1 MPLNFGYVGVGKETT
16 RGTAVAPN
24 TFFRATRPVAPA
36 LRQEMAEVPDISNY
50 GVADLIPTARHVEGD
65 LAVVVTPNAI
75 GTLLTALLGNPTT
88 TGTAPNYT
96 HTFTPKTTTPT
107 YTVEAQSGV
116 GIFRTPGAVV
126 GELEFSHAATGI
138 LEAAARYMA
147 RDKTTH
153 SVAATP
159 TVETVVFTPTQ
170 VSLSVDGVSLQAY
183 GEDLRLRLSYPKEVV
198 QTFGTATPYDILPTG
213 EGDVTLEATVVF
225 DSTAGAN
232 WLNRYT
238 AGTAVP
244 VSVGWTRDTNTSL
257 TVTFTGWFAED
268 PYQPQNNDLRFAR
281 VRLSL
286 RGRAS
291 SLQVVLRNSQAS
303 Y

>member
-16 RGTAVAPN
+16 RGTAVGPSF
-24 TFFRATRPVAPA
+24 FFRATRPVSPA
-36 LRQEMAEVPDISNY
+36 LRQEMAEVPDISTY

-65 LAVVVTPNAI
+65 LGVVVTPNAI
-75 GTLLTALLGNPTT
+75 GALLTALLGEPTT
-88 TGTAPNYT
+88 AGTSPNFT

-126 GELEFSHAATGI
+126 GELEFSHAANGL
-138 LEAAARYMA
+138 LEATARYMA
-147 RDKTTH
+147 RDKVTH
-153 SVAATP
+153 GTVSVAA
-159 TVETVVFTPTQ
+159 VETVVFTPAQ
-170 VSLSVDGVSLQAY
+170 VSLSVDGNNLHAL
-183 GEDLRLRLSYPKEVV
+183 GEDLRLRLSYPKEVI

-213 EGDVTLEATVVF
+213 EGDITLEATVVF
-225 DSTAGAN
+225 DPTAGAN

-238 AGTAVP
+238 AGTSVP
-244 VSVGWTRDTNTSL
+244 VSVGWTRDANTSL
-257 TVTFTGWFAED
+257 TVTFTGWFTED
-268 PYQPQNNDLRFAR
+268 PHQLQNNDLRSAR

-291 SLQVVLRNSQAS
+291 SLQVVLKNSQAS

>member
-1 MPLNFGYVGVGKETT
+1 MPLNFGYIGVGKETT
-16 RGTAVAPN
+16 RGTAVAPT
-24 TFFRATRPVAPA
+24 TFFRATRPQAPA
-36 LRQEMAEVPDISNY
+36 LRQEMAEVPDISAY

-65 LAVVVTPNAI
+65 LGVMVTPNAI
-75 GTLLTALLGNPTT
+75 GTLLAALLGAPAT
-88 TGTAPNYT
+88 TGTAPDYT
-96 HTFTPKTTTPT
+96 HTFTPKTTIPT

-116 GIFRTPGAVV
+116 GTFRVPGVVV
-126 GELEFSHAATGI
+126 GELEFSHAANGL
-138 LEAAARYMA
+138 LEATARYMG
-147 RDKTTH
+147 RDKVAHGT
-153 SVAATP
+153 AATP
-159 TVETVVFTPTQ
+159 TIETVVFTPTQ
-170 VSLSVDGVSLQAY
+170 VSLSVDGGALQAY

-198 QTFGTATPYDILPTG
+198 QTFGTVTPYDILPTG

-244 VSVGWTRDTNTSL
+244 VTVGWTRDTNTSL
-257 TVTFTGWFAED
+257 TFTFTGWFTED
-268 PYQPQNNDLRFAR
+268 PYLLQNNDLRFAR
-281 VRLSL
+281 VRLFL

-291 SLQVVLRNSQAS
+291 GLQAVLRNSQAS

>member
-1 MPLNFGYVGVGKETT
+1 MPLNFGYIGVGKETA
-16 RGTAVAPN
+16 RGTAVAP
-24 TFFRATRPVAPA
+24 TFFFRASRPVSPA
-36 LRQEMAEVPDISNY
+36 LRQEMAEVPDISAY

-65 LAVVVTPNAI
+65 LGVMVTPNAI
-75 GTLLTALLGNPTT
+75 GALLAALLGAPAT

-96 HTFTPKTTTPT
+96 HTYTPKTTTPT

-126 GELEFSHAATGI
+126 GELEFSHAANGI
-138 LEAAARYMA
+138 LEATARYMA
-147 RDKTTH
+147 RDKTIQGTP
-153 SVAATP
+153 ATP
-159 TVETVVFTPTQ
+159 TVETVVFTPAQ
-170 VSLSVDGVSLQAY
+170 VSLSVDGGNLQTL

-198 QTFGTATPYDILPTG
+198 QTFGSPTPYDILPTG
-213 EGDVTLEATVVF
+213 EGDITLEATVVF

-232 WLNRYT
+232 WLTRYT
-238 AGTAVP
+238 AGTSVP

-257 TVTFTGWFAED
+257 TVTFTGWFTED
-268 PYQPQNNDLRFAR
+268 PYLLQNNDLRSAR

-291 SLQVVLRNSQAS
+291 SLQVILKNSQAN

>member
-16 RGTAVAPN
+16 RGTAVGPSF
-24 TFFRATRPVAPA
+24 FFRATRPVSPA
-36 LRQEMAEVPDISNY
+36 LRQEMAEVPDISTY
-50 GVADLIPTARHVEGD
+50 GVADLVPTARHVEGE
-65 LAVVVTPNAI
+65 LGVVVTPNAI
-75 GTLLTALLGNPTT
+75 GALLAALLGAPTT

-107 YTVEAQSGV
+107 FTVEAQSGL

-138 LEAAARYMA
+138 LEATARYMA
-147 RDKTTH
+147 RDKLAHGT
-153 SVAATP
+153 AATP
-159 TVETVVFTPTQ
+159 TVETVVFTPPQ
-170 VSLSVDGVSLQAY
+170 LSLSVDGDNLHAL
-183 GEDLRLRLSYPKEVV
+183 GEDLRLRLSYPKEVI

-238 AGTAVP
+238 AGTSVP
-244 VSVGWTRDTNTSL
+244 VSVGWTRDANTSL
-257 TVTFTGWFAED
+257 TATFTGWFTED
-268 PYQPQNNDLRFAR
+268 PYLLQTNDLKTAR
-281 VRLSL
+281 VRLFL

-291 SLQVVLRNSQAS
+291 SLQVVLKNSQAS

>member
-1 MPLNFGYVGVGKETT
+1 MPLNFGYIGIGKETT

-24 TFFRATRPVAPA
+24 IFFRASRPVSPA
-36 LRQEMAEVPDISNY
+36 LRQEVAEMPDIAAY
-50 GVADLIPTARHVEGD
+50 GVADLVPTARHVEAD
-65 LAVVVTPNAI
+65 LGVVVTPNAI
-75 GTLLTALLGNPTT
+75 GALLAALLGAPTT
-88 TGTAPNYT
+88 AGTAPNYT

-138 LEAAARYMA
+138 LEATARYMA

-153 SVAATP
+153 GTAATP
-159 TVETVVFTPTQ
+159 TVEAAVFTPAQ
-170 VSLSVDGVSLQAY
+170 VSLSVDGGNLHAL
-183 GEDLRLRLSYPKEVV
+183 GEDLRLRLSYPKEVI
-198 QTFGTATPYDILPTG
+198 QTFGSLTPYDILPTG

-225 DSTAGAN
+225 DSAAGAN

-238 AGTAVP
+238 AGTSVP
-244 VSVGWTRDTNTSL
+244 VSVGWTRDANTSL

-268 PYQPQNNDLRFAR
+268 PYQLQNNDLRFAR

-291 SLQVVLRNSQAS
+291 SLQVILKNSQAS

>member
-1 MPLNFGYVGVGKETT
+1 MPLNFGYVGLGKETT

-24 TFFRATRPVAPA
+24 IFFRATRPVSPT
-36 LRQEMAEVPDISNY
+36 LRVEQAEVPDIATY
-50 GVADLIPTARHVEGD
+50 GAGDFIPTARHVEGD
-65 LAVVVTPNAI
+65 LGVVVTPNAI
-75 GTLLTALLGNPTT
+75 GALLAALLGAPAT

-96 HTFTPKTTTPT
+96 HTYTPKTTIPT

-116 GIFRTPGAVV
+116 GIFRAPGAVM
-126 GELEFSHAATGI
+126 GELEFSHAANGI
-138 LEAAARYMA
+138 LEATARYMA
-147 RDKTTH
+147 RDKTVQGTP
-153 SVAATP
+153 ATP

-170 VSLSVDGVSLQAY
+170 VSLSVDGNNLHALS
-183 GEDLRLRLSYPKEVV
+183 EDLRLRLSYPKEVV
-198 QTFGTATPYDILPTG
+198 QTFGSPTPYDILPTG
-213 EGDVTLEATVVF
+213 EGDITLEVTVVF
-225 DSTAGAN
+225 DPTAGAN

-238 AGTAVP
+238 AGTSVP

-257 TVTFTGWFAED
+257 TVTFTGWFVED
-268 PYQPQNNDLRFAR
+268 PYQLQNNDLRTAR

-291 SLQVVLRNSQAS
+291 SLQAVLKNSQAS